1 MAKKKNQVQSPAV
14 NLGVQHRKTL
24 WKQIKSRW
32 QIYLLL
38 LLPLI
43 YIIIFAYVP
52 MGGLIIAFKDYN
64 FRDGIFGSPWV
75 GFDNFIE
82 FFTGRYFPV
91 VVPNTIIL
99 AAYSLVVT
107 FPIPII
113 FALLLN
119 ALPGRKYKKVIQT
132 VTYIPHFISVI
143 VMVGLLY
150 QILNYRTGLYGA
162 IYSAITGATAP
173 DILAKGSNFYH
184 LYVWSAVWQ
193 STGYNAIIYIAAL
206 AGVDQ
211 ELHEAATIDGAS
223 RFQRVLYI
231 DVPSIMPTASIML
244 ILAIGNVMNIGFE
257 KAFAMQNSLN
267 MNYSEIIST
276 YVYKVGLAMGITDF
290 SLSTAVGMFN
300 SVINFVLLL
309 TANWGSKKLSGSGIF

>member
-1 MAKKKNQVQSPAV
+1 MAKKKGQAQVQ
-14 NLGVQHRKTL
+14 LTGVQHKKTL
-24 WKQIKSRW
+24 GKQIKSRW

-38 LLPLI
+38 VVPIVYL
-43 YIIIFAYVP
+43 IIFAYVP
-52 MGGLIIAFKDYN
+52 MGGLVIAFKDYN
-64 FRDGIFGSPWV
+64 FRDGVFGSPWV

-82 FFTGRYFPV
+82 FFEGRYFPIV
-91 VVPNTIIL
+91 IPNTIII
-99 AAYSLVVT
+99 AIYSLVVT

-113 FALLLN
+113 FALMLN
-119 ALPGRKYKKVIQT
+119 AMRGRRYKKIIQT
-132 VTYIPHFISVI
+132 ITYIPHFFSVI

-150 QILNYRTGLYGA
+150 QIINYRTGLYGA
-162 IYSAITGATAP
+162 LYSMITGHLP
-173 DILAKGSNFYH
+173 KDILATGSNFYH

-231 DVPSIMPTASIML
+231 DFPSILPTASIML
-244 ILAIGNVMNIGFE
+244 ILAIGNVMNIGFD

-267 MNYSEIIST
+267 LNYSEIIST
-276 YVYKVGLAMGITDF
+276 YVYKVGLASGITDF
-290 SLSTAVGMFN
+290 SLSTAIGMFN
-300 SVINFVLLL
+300 SVINFCLLVI
-309 TANWGSKKLSGSGIF
+309 ANWGSKKLSGSGIF

>member
-1 MAKKKNQVQSPAV
+1 M
-14 NLGVQHRKTL
+14 L
-24 WKQIKSRW
+24 
-32 QIYLLL
+32 
-38 LLPLI
+38 
-43 YIIIFAYVP
+43 
-52 MGGLIIAFKDYN
+52 KDYN

-206 AGVDQ
+206 AG
-211 ELHEAATIDGAS
+211 
-223 RFQRVLYI
+223 
-231 DVPSIMPTASIML
+231 TA
-244 ILAIGNVMNIGFE
+244 
-257 KAFAMQNSLN
+257 
-267 MNYSEIIST
+267 
-276 YVYKVGLAMGITDF
+276 
-290 SLSTAVGMFN
+290 
-300 SVINFVLLL
+300 
-309 TANWGSKKLSGSGIF
+309 